1 MYRVIV
7 SVALAVGAMSG
18 PAAFAQT
25 EDAIPAPAEVPPADF
40 DDASYVDSRGCAYA
54 RAAVNGAVTWVPQL
68 GADRKPLCGLAPS
81 LPLPPKTEVTKPE
94 PLTVGQA
101 AAGAAAVAPAT
112 QPEPAADVPSAP
124 AAKPVAAQ
132 PAPKTSAPRQAKAPA
147 RQRSTAPR
155 VVIQVPATAIV
166 KRHGLWRQIEIP
178 ATAQGQKASASG
190 IFVQVGAYGR
200 TANAEVAIDRLR
212 AAGLSPASA
221 TVHKGGAPLYLV
233 LAGPFSDT
241 PTAQDGLRRARAAGF
256 SDAFIY

>member
-25 EDAIPAPAEVPPADF
+25 EDAIPAPAEVPPASY

-81 LPLPPKTEVTKPE
+81 LPLPPKTEVMEPE
-94 PLTVGQA
+94 PLTVDPA
-101 AAGAAAVAPAT
+101 EVAVAAPVA
-112 QPEPAADVPSAP
+112 QPEPAAEPPAAP
-124 AAKPVAAQ
+124 EAKPVAAQ
-132 PAPKTSAPRQAKAPA
+132 SAPKASAPRQTKALA
-147 RQRSTAPR
+147 RQKFTAPR

-178 ATAQGQKASASG
+178 GKALNVKAIASG
-190 IFVQVGAYGR
+190 VYVQVGAYGR
-200 TANAEVAIDRLR
+200 TANADVAISKLR
-212 AAGLSPASA
+212 AAGLPAASTTA
-221 TVHKGGAPLYLV
+221 HKGGAPLYLV
-233 LAGPFSDT
+233 LTGPFPDA
-241 PTAQDGLRRARAAGF
+241 PAAQDGLRRARAAGF
-256 SDAFIY
+256 ADAFIY